1 MSLQLD
7 GGTTFRGTEF
17 VKLLATGSSNLATE
31 AFVNEAVAN
40 GGGGSGGSGTTDL
53 SNYYNKS
60 EVEALFTPY
69 YTKTLV
75 DNLFTPYYNRIQ
87 VDNLLTSYYTEA
99 EANTL
104 LDTKLNVNNPQDIS
118 GTLRLGHI
126 DGLSK
131 IILNSVGSNGKDFYV
146 NGDAQVNGNHLV
158 QSLDSSG
165 YIKGSNI
172 QTNSFNA
179 LNTNDILFKSNND
192 TYLQYDVSENKIIA
206 NKLIQ
211 CGGNLKTQE
220 IDTIANLDLV
230 IKRNGVDFITL
241 TNGEIQFNQPTNLVF
256 NPDLSNC
263 VKLTGET
270 SQTIAGDVVV
280 GGTFNANTLNSN
292 GNSDL
297 VLQRNGIEYMKLE
310 GTLQQVEF
318 SKNVASNIYNSV
330 GNANV
335 SFRRNAIDFF
345 YLRNNQVELNS
356 GITLQSSSA
365 KLDTINTAG
374 DNDMVF
380 KRNDIDFMAFSQ
392 ATGKIFLQKD
402 TEIQGD
408 VNFVAG
414 KTVQV
419 DNINTVG
426 NNDLALQRNGVEF
439 MKFGQVSNEIECDKT
454 LLIAGG
460 LGKTDIY
467 ESLETGDTNNILR
480 IWNRETTKNP
490 ITIFGLGA
498 NSNIFSLYT
507 DKVIAKQPIN
517 CNTINTDGNS
527 DLIFKRNS
535 NTYMTFNQADDRI
548 ELEKSLK
555 LPLNPSRLEFTSC
568 YMRESIASNSL
579 FDFVQENSDG
589 VIRFFVGDLLNTNMP
604 LYLNSSVVRIGENH
618 TLLTNAMNTVGDV
631 DLIFQRNSVEYM
643 RFINTA
649 NIDNVDVVSIPTGK
663 GISAEYSYANFF
675 RSRSVDTDL
684 VFHGGNVAGNNRV
697 EFMRYNRTGE
707 SLDLNC
713 ALDNTGKS
721 IVGNLV
727 DTSISDEKLKKNIED
742 VDVDVSDI
750 VKKINVKSFEYKNEK
765 FGVGKQIGF
774 LANQLLDELPEVFSK
789 NIIGKDREDNLNMNY
804 IKINVLLWK
813 ALQEEIHRR
822 EQIES
827 KLFEMMNDIEEL
839 KKNKPKP
846 KAKSKS
852 KN

>member
-172 QTNSFNA
+172 QTNSFNV

-256 NPDLSNC
+256 NPDLPNC

-392 ATGKIFLQKD
+392 ATGKIFLQK
-402 TEIQGD
+402 T
-408 VNFVAG
+408 
-414 KTVQV
+414 
-419 DNINTVG
+419 
-426 NNDLALQRNGVEF
+426 L
-439 MKFGQVSNEIECDKT
+439 KFKVMLI
-454 LLIAGG
+454 LL
-460 LGKTDIY
+460 L
-467 ESLETGDTNNILR
+467 
-480 IWNRETTKNP
+480 
-490 ITIFGLGA
+490 
-498 NSNIFSLYT
+498 
-507 DKVIAKQPIN
+507 VKQ
-517 CNTINTDGNS
+517 S
-527 DLIFKRNS
+527 KLI
-535 NTYMTFNQADDRI
+535 I
-548 ELEKSLK
+548 
-555 LPLNPSRLEFTSC
+555 
-568 YMRESIASNSL
+568 
-579 FDFVQENSDG
+579 
-589 VIRFFVGDLLNTNMP
+589 
-604 LYLNSSVVRIGENH
+604 
-618 TLLTNAMNTVGDV
+618 
-631 DLIFQRNSVEYM
+631 
-643 RFINTA
+643 
-649 NIDNVDVVSIPTGK
+649 SIP
-663 GISAEYSYANFF
+663 
-675 RSRSVDTDL
+675 
-684 VFHGGNVAGNNRV
+684 
-697 EFMRYNRTGE
+697 
-707 SLDLNC
+707 
-713 ALDNTGKS
+713 
-721 IVGNLV
+721 
-727 DTSISDEKLKKNIED
+727 
-742 VDVDVSDI
+742 
-750 VKKINVKSFEYKNEK
+750 
-765 FGVGKQIGF
+765 
-774 LANQLLDELPEVFSK
+774 
-789 NIIGKDREDNLNMNY
+789 
-804 IKINVLLWK
+804 
-813 ALQEEIHRR
+813 
-822 EQIES
+822 
-827 KLFEMMNDIEEL
+827 
-839 KKNKPKP
+839 
-846 KAKSKS
+846 
-852 KN
+852 